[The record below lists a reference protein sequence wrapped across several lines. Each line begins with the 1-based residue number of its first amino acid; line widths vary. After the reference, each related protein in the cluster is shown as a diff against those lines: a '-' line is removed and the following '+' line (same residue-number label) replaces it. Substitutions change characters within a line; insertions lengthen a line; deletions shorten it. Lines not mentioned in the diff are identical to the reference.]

1 MARRKSKGESALIGL
16 VIISAALVWLID
28 KINDSIGLPAVAIV
42 LIALFAVAIYAV
54 IRKRAARLAYL
65 RTKYGDET
73 IVQRI
78 IGKQCWQGQTAE
90 QLLDSL
96 GDAPSVDRDLLKTK
110 KREVWKYGASGKGRY
125 RLRITLDQDVV
136 VGVKTIGQ

>member
-1 MARRKSKGESALIGL
+1 LL
-16 VIISAALVWLID
+16 VLVWLID
-28 KINDSIGLPAVAIV
+28 KINDSIGLPVFAIA
-42 LIALFAVAIYAV
+42 LIAVFATVVYAG

-65 RTKYGDET
+65 RGKYGDET

-78 IGKQCWQGQTAE
+78 MRKQCWQGQTAE
-90 QLLDSL
+90 QLFDSL
-96 GDAPSVDRDLLKTK
+96 GDAPSIDRDLLKTK
-110 KREVWKYGASGKGRY
+110 KREVWKYGANGKGRY